1 MIASARGRSFFVLLV
16 ALGVTAAGTRAEAA
30 QVDQDD
36 LQSRAGVRL
45 DLNLPN
51 RWEVDLE
58 YQFRMVDDLSTYRG
72 SYFTVE
78 TDYNFTKEIK
88 AIAAYRRILTNE
100 GNANSTWEAPRRAP
114 RRTVSSPAAR
124 TTAGRRRP
132 PSTSPALSP
141 S

>member
-1 MIASARGRSFFVLLV
+1 MIASTRKRSLLVLLV
-16 ALGVTAAGTRAEAA
+16 TLGVTGAGVRPAAA
-30 QVDQDD
+30 QVDQADV
-36 LQSRAGVRL
+36 QSRAGVRL
-45 DLNLPN
+45 DLNLPGK
-51 RWEVDLE
+51 WEVDLD

>member
-1 MIASARGRSFFVLLV
+1 VIGGARPRSLLVLLV
-16 ALGVTAAGTRAEAA
+16 TLGATGAGARAASA
-30 QVDQDD
+30 QVDQSD
-36 LQSRAGVRL
+36 LQSRSGVRL
-45 DLNLPN
+45 NLTLP
-51 RWEVDLE
+51 RKWEVDLD
-58 YQFRMVDDLSTYRG
+58 YQLRTVDDLSTYRG